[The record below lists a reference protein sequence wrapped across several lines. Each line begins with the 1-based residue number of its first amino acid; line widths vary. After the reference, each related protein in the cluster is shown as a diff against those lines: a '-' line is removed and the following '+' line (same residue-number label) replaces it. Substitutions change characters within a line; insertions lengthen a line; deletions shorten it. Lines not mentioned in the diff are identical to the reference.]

1 MGSPPPAGSK
11 KEVLKLRSVNSI
23 VIAPA
28 NTGRDRR
35 SRIAVSRTDQTNRG
49 MSSIVMPSPFMF
61 VIVVI
66 KLAEPKILL
75 TPARCREKIPRST
88 ALPGCPSVDSGG

>member
-11 KEVLKLRSVNSI
+11 KEVLKLRSVNNI

-35 SRIAVSRTDQTNRG
+35 SRIAVSKTDQTNSG
-49 MSSIVMPSPFMF
+49 MSSIVMPSPFML
-61 VIVVI
+61 VIVVM